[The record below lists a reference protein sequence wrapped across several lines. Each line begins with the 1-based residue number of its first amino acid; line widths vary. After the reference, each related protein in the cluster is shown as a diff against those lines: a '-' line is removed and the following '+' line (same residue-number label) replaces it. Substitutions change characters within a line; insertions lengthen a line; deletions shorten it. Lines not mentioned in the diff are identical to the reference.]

1 MLGISEPRAYD
12 LTKREGFP
20 AIRVSERRIIIPV
33 DALNRWLSEAGN
45 MGRGYCGG
53 TQNVCKINHWICSLS
68 YDAGIV
74 KIAVLRSR
82 HECG

>member
-1 MLGISEPRAYD
+1 MKEKKTTAKNEKVAINVKELAKMLGISEPRTYD

-45 MGRGYCGG
+45 MGR
-53 TQNVCKINHWICSLS
+53 
-68 YDAGIV
+68 
-74 KIAVLRSR
+74 
-82 HECG
+82 